1 MKRAIPFLVSGMGE
15 RGRKQRLSIA
25 PFRKHFQG
33 GCSYGVAPLTAAM
46 SRRALVERS
55 QAVKKDHHDR
65 KRRALAERR
74 EKAAADGGGA
84 EQTYSVQENARKNK
98 AAQCG

>member
-1 MKRAIPFLVSGMGE
+1 MKRGIPFLVSGMGE

-55 QAVKKDHHDR
+55 QAVKQDKHDR
-65 KRRALAERR
+65 KRQRVA
-74 EKAAADGGGA
+74 KKQAAADEGEA
-84 EQTYSVQENARKNK
+84 EQSESIQENACKNK
-98 AAQCG
+98 AKQSKR